1 MLLVAR
7 EQVRGLGLEGR
18 LENRLIFLR
27 KLNPWRQRRNRC
39 NYADLFQKFPEPD
52 ALILF
57 GEVKRGL
64 LGGVIRGHQFHF
76 V

>member
-7 EQVRGLGLEGR
+7 KQVRGLGLEGC
-18 LENRLIFLR
+18 LEDRLIFVR

-39 NYADLFQKFPEPD
+39 NYADLFQKFRQPD

-57 GEVKRGL
+57 GEVERGL
-64 LGGVIRGHQFHF
+64 LGSAIRGYQFHF

>member
-27 KLNPWRQRRNRC
+27 KLNAWRQRRNRC
-39 NYADLFQKFPEPD
+39 NHADLFQKFRQPD

-57 GEVKRGL
+57 GEVDRGL
-64 LGGVIRGHQFHF
+64 LGSVIRGHQFHF